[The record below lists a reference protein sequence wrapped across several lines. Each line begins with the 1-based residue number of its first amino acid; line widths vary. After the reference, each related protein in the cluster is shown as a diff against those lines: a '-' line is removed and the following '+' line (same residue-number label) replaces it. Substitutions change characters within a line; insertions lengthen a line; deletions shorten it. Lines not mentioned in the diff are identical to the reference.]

1 MTRMK
6 RSKSERNKE
15 WRDRLIRIAQLVA
28 DRMILEDG
36 SQEVPRAVV
45 EVFTAAMPHT
55 AADVASGRC
64 TFQLAAIVIG
74 YAGEEMP
81 PVIDAWGGAPLAHR
95 YGKKIRR
102 EVDRIQRSKFKKSKP
117 SKRGTKR

>member
-1 MTRMK
+1 MASCRGCG
-6 RSKSERNKE
+6 R
-15 WRDRLIRIAQLVA
+15 RL
-28 DRMILEDG
+28 
-36 SQEVPRAVV
+36 PW
-45 EVFTAAMPHT
+45 TK
-55 AADVASGRC
+55 
-64 TFQLAAIVIG
+64 